1 MGGQSL
7 SSMWITGESN
17 GFPRPF
23 GPYLLLAG
31 FAQGGMG
38 ELTLAMNGS
47 IAGAFRLCVVK
58 KLRAD
63 LTNDKEYVNR
73 FIDEAKVVVQLNH
86 ANISHVFDIGRIEGQ
101 YYLAMEYVSGISVK
115 RLMSR
120 AEELGTTIPEDLAL
134 YIARGVLDALDYAH
148 QHSHPISGEPL
159 HVVHRDVSPQNVLVS
174 WAGEVKLID
183 FGLALSAMKDEHT
196 ATGAVMGKIA
206 YMPPEQ
212 ARGEE
217 VGPACD
223 QFAAAIVT
231 YEMLVG
237 DRYHGELPMHGI
249 WAIAG
254 MGNFPPPKWSTLPR
268 ELQIILER
276 ALRNDPFGR
285 YPTCGDLREALG
297 AYMAA
302 HHSATSGRQLRDVL
316 ETWFKDYRAEER
328 ELLAQFKEVTGSK
341 IREAVKNSASAAESL
356 TSGTHQRPQGW
367 RMPPT
372 ESDARSLSGPGIGA
386 SPSTGAS
393 SAGLGDASTGSV
405 GALPEESRS
414 LRFMPP
420 PSALGS
426 TKSVVAAATELL
438 APPTTSTEQILVSP
452 AGSGGPAATQSRA
465 PAVAGPAS
473 LRAAASAASMP
484 PTKSGSNDATE
495 RLPRTTRT
503 KDDDEL
509 DFDPGRHRPVWPWAV
524 IATGALAG
532 VLIAVANREPAPVP
546 SGTPAA
552 PLVDT
557 APTSPTAVALP
568 SVPAGAAGPTPPL
581 PELVPAAELQVAP
594 VAAVAPPEGSTPSTA
609 GRITGKAVAALKG
622 SRNRGGKATPV
633 ARAALVEP
641 EAAPPEAAP
650 PEDREAR
657 RAREHI
663 DALRRSSCQDPCV
676 ARIVGQLETTP
687 GAVELD
693 GFRKSVSACVQAC
706 L

>member
-1 MGGQSL
+1 MVGSVGGQSL

-148 QHSHPISGEPL
+148 QHTHPISGEPL

-285 YPTCGDLREALG
+285 YRTCGDLREALG

-302 HHSATSGRQLRDVL
+302 HHPATSGRQLRDVL

-341 IREAVKNSASAAESL
+341 IREAVKSSASAAESL
-356 TSGTHQRPQGW
+356 TSGTHPRPQGW

-386 SPSTGAS
+386 SPSPDATP
-393 SAGLGDASTGSV
+393 AGLGAASTGSV
-405 GALPEESRS
+405 DARPEESRS

-420 PSALGS
+420 PSPLGS

-452 AGSGGPAATQSRA
+452 AGSVAPPGGSASAGTASR
-465 PAVAGPAS
+465 
-473 LRAAASAASMP
+473 RAASSAASKP
-484 PTKSGSNDATE
+484 RAKPGRDDATE
-495 RLPRTTRT
+495 RLPRPNRT

-509 DFDPGRHRPVWPWAV
+509 DFDPGRRRPVWPWAV

-532 VLIAVANREPAPVP
+532 VLIAVATREPAPAP
-546 SGTPAA
+546 SGATPA

-557 APTSPTAVALP
+557 APPSPTAVAP
-568 SVPAGAAGPTPPL
+568 PT
-581 PELVPAAELQVAP
+581 VPAAEPGPTPALPAPGAELQVEP
-594 VAAVAPPEGSTPSTA
+594 AVAVTPPEVSAPSTA
-609 GRITGKAVAALKG
+609 WRVTGKATGALKG
-622 SRNRGGKATPV
+622 PRDRGGKVTPV
-633 ARAALVEP
+633 ARAVLPEP
-641 EAAPPEAAP
+641 EPAP
-650 PEDREAR
+650 PEDREAG

-676 ARIVGQLETTP
+676 VRIVGQLETTP